1 MTERPPDIS
10 PMAEADLDWV
20 VENEFELHAVPWTRG
35 NFADSLAA
43 GYSSWVMR
51 VDGRRVAYAVMLRVL
66 DESHLLNLSVARPA
80 QRAGIGGLLLRFLFE
95 EARRGGSSQLF
106 LEVRPSNEPALAL
119 YQGHGF
125 MPVGRRKSYYPV
137 PGGGRED
144 AIVMRRAL

>member
-1 MTERPPDIS
+1 VIERAVDVS
-10 PMAEADLDWV
+10 PMTEADLDWV

-35 NFADSLAA
+35 NFTDSLAA

-51 VDGRRVAYAVMLRVL
+51 LEGWRAAYAVMLHVL

-80 QRAGIGGLLLRFLFE
+80 QGAGIGGVLLRFLFE
-95 EARRGGSSQLF
+95 EARRSGSSQLF

-119 YQGHGF
+119 YHRHGF
-125 MPVGRRKSYYPV
+125 VSVGRRKSYYPV